1 MEFTALHHHGE
12 RPGRRRLT
20 TSNPTGTLHN
30 TLMIPPATAPTK
42 PSPIFS
48 VQGLSKSYGSA
59 RVVNNLSFNIAPGE
73 CVGVIGPNGAGK
85 TTTIRMCLGLTAP
98 DAGSIS
104 FHPPGGA
111 GAALQMPKDALA
123 IKEKLGIVSQ
133 FDSLDPDFS
142 CVENLLVFG
151 RYFGLTDAVIRER
164 IPRLL
169 EFAALTS
176 KADAKLGELSGGMKR
191 RLSLARA
198 LVNDP
203 QLLLLDEPTTGLD
216 PQARHLMW
224 ERLQRLVQQGKSIL
238 LTTHFMDE
246 AERLCNR
253 LLVLDHG
260 KKMTEGTPRQLIADN
275 LEPDVVEVYGAGA
288 LALVE
293 SPLKALAAR
302 VEVSGETVFFYTQD
316 SRRLLDALTAY
327 PQLRTLHRP
336 ANLEDLFLK
345 LTGRQ
350 IREDA

>member
-1 MEFTALHHHGE
+1 M
-12 RPGRRRLT
+12 
-20 TSNPTGTLHN
+20 SQ
-30 TLMIPPATAPTK
+30 
-42 PSPIFS
+42 PIFS
-48 VQGLSKSYGSA
+48 IQGLTKRYGGTT
-59 RVVNNLSFNIAPGE
+59 VVNNLSFDIKPGE
-73 CVGVIGPNGAGK
+73 CLGVIGPNGAGK

-98 DAGSIS
+98 DAGSVS
-104 FHPPGGA
+104 FYQPGQS
-111 GAALQMPKDALA
+111 ALQMPHDALA
-123 IKEKLGIVSQ
+123 IKDKLGIVSQ

-142 CVENLLVFG
+142 CAENLLVFG
-151 RYFGLTDAVIRER
+151 RYFGLKDPVIKER
-164 IPRLL
+164 IPNLL

-176 KADAKLGELSGGMKR
+176 KANAKLSELSGGMKR

-260 KKMTEGTPRQLIADN
+260 KKMVEGTPRQLINDN
-275 LEPDVVEVYGAGA
+275 LEPDVVEVYGVGA
-288 LALVE
+288 LALLD
-293 SPLKALAAR
+293 SPLKSLAAR

-316 SRRLLDALTAY
+316 SKRLIEALTAY

>member
-1 MEFTALHHHGE
+1 MTQ
-12 RPGRRRLT
+12 
-20 TSNPTGTLHN
+20 
-30 TLMIPPATAPTK
+30 
-42 PSPIFS
+42 PIFS
-48 VQGLSKSYGSA
+48 IQGLTKTYGETN
-59 RVVNNLSFNIAPGE
+59 VVNNLSFDIKPGE
-73 CVGVIGPNGAGK
+73 CLGVIGPNGAGK

-98 DAGSIS
+98 DAGSVS
-104 FHPPGGA
+104 FYQPGQS
-111 GAALQMPKDALA
+111 ALQMPHDALA
-123 IKEKLGIVSQ
+123 IKDKLGIVSQ

-142 CVENLLVFG
+142 CAENLLVFG
-151 RYFGLTDAVIRER
+151 RYFGLKDAVIKER
-164 IPRLL
+164 IPKLL

-176 KADAKLGELSGGMKR
+176 KANAKLSELSGGMKR

-260 KKMTEGTPRQLIADN
+260 KKMVEGTPRQLINDN
-275 LEPDVVEVYGAGA
+275 LEPDVVEVYGVGA
-288 LALVE
+288 LALLD
-293 SPLKALAAR
+293 SPLKSLAAR

-316 SRRLLDALTAY
+316 SKRLLEALTAY

>member
-1 MEFTALHHHGE
+1 MDTA
-12 RPGRRRLT
+12 
-20 TSNPTGTLHN
+20 
-30 TLMIPPATAPTK
+30 
-42 PSPIFS
+42 IFS
-48 VQGLSKSYGSA
+48 VQDLSKRYGSSQ
-59 RVVNNLSFNIAPGE
+59 VVDALSFAIEPGE
-73 CVGVIGPNGAGK
+73 CLGVIGPNGAGK

-98 DAGSIS
+98 DAGQIR
-104 FHPPGGA
+104 FTLA
-111 GAALQMPKDALA
+111 GQPVLQMPQDGLA
-123 IKEKLGIVSQ
+123 IKAQLGVVSQ
-133 FDSLDPDFS
+133 MDTLDPDFT
-142 CVENLLVFG
+142 CAENLLVYG
-151 RYFGLTDAVIRER
+151 RYFGMKDAQIKAR
-164 IPRLL
+164 IPQLL
-169 EFAALTS
+169 EFASLS
-176 KADAKLGELSGGMKR
+176 HKANAKPGELSGGMKR

-203 QLLLLDEPTTGLD
+203 RLLMLDEPTTGLD

-224 ERLQRLVQQGKSIL
+224 ERLQLLLQQGKSIL

-260 KKMTEGTPRQLIADN
+260 KKIAEGPPRALIALH

-288 LALVE
+288 VDLAQG
-293 SPLKALAAR
+293 PLASLAAR
-302 VEVSGETVFFYTQD
+302 VEVSGETVFFYTKGA
-316 SRRLLDALTAY
+316 DALLHALQAY

>member
-1 MEFTALHHHGE
+1 M
-12 RPGRRRLT
+12 
-20 TSNPTGTLHN
+20 TSAASSV
-30 TLMIPPATAPTK
+30 AT
-42 PSPIFS
+42 SPIFS
-48 VQGLSKSYGSA
+48 VQSLSKRYGTTT
-59 RVVNNLSFNIAPGE
+59 VVNDLSFDIAPGE
-73 CVGVIGPNGAGK
+73 CLGVIGPNGAGK

-98 DAGSIS
+98 DAGRITA
-104 FHPPGGA
+104 FG
-111 GAALQMPKDALA
+111 LQMPHDALA
-123 IKEKLGIVSQ
+123 IKERLGIVSQ

-142 CVENLLVFG
+142 CAENLLVFG
-151 RYFGLTDAVIRER
+151 RYFGLKDAVIKAR
-164 IPRLL
+164 IPKLL
-169 EFAALTS
+169 EFAALTH
-176 KADAKLGELSGGMKR
+176 KADAKLSELSGGMKR

-260 KKMTEGTPRQLIADN
+260 KKMTEGAPRQLIADN

-288 LALVE
+288 LAFAD

-302 VEVSGETVFFYTQD
+302 TEVSGETVFFYTQNAK
-316 SRRLLDALTAY
+316 RLLDALTAY

>member
-1 MEFTALHHHGE
+1 MLSSTHAD
-12 RPGRRRLT
+12 
-20 TSNPTGTLHN
+20 
-30 TLMIPPATAPTK
+30 
-42 PSPIFS
+42 SPIFS
-48 VQGLSKSYGSA
+48 VQSLSKRYGDST
-59 RVVNNLSFNIAPGE
+59 VVNNLSFHIAPGE
-73 CVGVIGPNGAGK
+73 CLGVIGPNGAGK
-85 TTTIRMCLGLTAP
+85 TTTVRMCLGLTVP

-104 FHPPGGA
+104 FYPGKNQK
-111 GAALQMPKDALA
+111 LDMPRDALA
-123 IKEKLGIVSQ
+123 IKARLGIVSQ

-142 CVENLLVFG
+142 CAENLMVFG
-151 RYFGLTDAVIRER
+151 RYFGLPDALIRSR
-164 IPRLL
+164 IPQLL
-169 EFAALTS
+169 EFAALS
-176 KADAKLGELSGGMKR
+176 HKADAKLSELSGGMKR

-260 KKMTEGTPRQLIADN
+260 QKMAEGAPRELIAQN
-275 LEPDVVEVYGAGA
+275 LEPDVVEVYGQGA
-288 LALVE
+288 LTLMD
-293 SPLKALAAR
+293 SPLKALAVR
-302 VEVSGETVFFYTQD
+302 TEISGETVFFYTQD
-316 SRRLLDALTAY
+316 AKALLAALTDY
-327 PQLRTLHRP
+327 PLLRTLHRP

-350 IREDA
+350 IREGA

>member
-1 MEFTALHHHGE
+1 MTHPLFEVSH
-12 RPGRRRLT
+12 
-20 TSNPTGTLHN
+20 
-30 TLMIPPATAPTK
+30 
-42 PSPIFS
+42 
-48 VQGLSKSYGSA
+48 LSKRYGSA
-59 RVVNNLSFNIAPGE
+59 TVVNDLSFSIAPGE
-73 CVGVIGPNGAGK
+73 CLGVIGPNGAGK
-85 TTTIRMCLGLTAP
+85 TTTIRMCLGLSSP
-98 DAGSIS
+98 DAGSIRY
-104 FHPPGGA
+104 FPGGA
-111 GAALQMPKDALA
+111 ASGGASLSMPQDALA
-123 IKEKLGIVSQ
+123 IKERLGIVSQ

-142 CVENLLVFG
+142 CAENLLVFG
-151 RYFGLTDAVIRER
+151 RYFGLKDAVIKER
-164 IPRLL
+164 IPKLL
-169 EFAALTS
+169 EFAALTH
-176 KADAKLGELSGGMKR
+176 KADAKLSELSGGMKR

-260 KKMTEGTPRQLIADN
+260 QKMTEGTPRDLIAQN
-275 LEPDVVEVYGAGA
+275 LEPDVIEVYGAGA
-288 LALVE
+288 LALMD

-302 VEVSGETVFFYTQD
+302 VEVSGETLFFYTSD
-316 SRRLLDALTAY
+316 ARRLLAALTDY
-327 PQLRTLHRP
+327 PALRTLHRP

-350 IREDA
+350 IREAA